1 MKISKKIRKYIGLGL
16 IVLTLVTSIV
26 GYKKHE
32 VKVNA
37 INSVKNIKSNINK
50 DVTLD
55 KAYSKY
61 IQKLNY
67 TYYKDSEGNQFVEI
81 NGKVL
86 LKDKNRVADMRVTYL
101 VDGDNTKFYS
111 MYLDKMKMTEIDYLI
126 LKIKAFGSYDSTNL

>member
-32 VKVNA
+32 AKVNA

-50 DVTLD
+50 DTTLD

-86 LKDKNRVADMRVTYL
+86 LKDKNRIADMRVIYL
-101 VDGDNTKFYS
+101 VDGNNTKFYS
-111 MYLDKMKMTEIDYLI
+111 MYLDKMKMTEVDYLI
-126 LKIKAFGSYDSTNL
+126 LKVKAFGSYDSTNL

>member
-32 VKVNA
+32 EKVKA

-50 DVTLD
+50 DATLD

-86 LKDKNRVADMRVTYL
+86 LKDKNRIADMRATYL

-111 MYLDKMKMTEIDYLI
+111 MYLDKMKMTEVDYLI

>member
-32 VKVNA
+32 AKVNA

-50 DVTLD
+50 DITLD

-67 TYYKDSEGNQFVEI
+67 TYYKDSEENQFVEI

-101 VDGDNTKFYS
+101 VDGDNTKFHS

-126 LKIKAFGSYDSTNL
+126 LKVKAFGSYDSTNL

>member
-32 VKVNA
+32 AKVNA

-50 DVTLD
+50 DITLD

-67 TYYKDSEGNQFVEI
+67 TYYKDSEENQFVEI

-111 MYLDKMKMTEIDYLI
+111 MYLDKMKMTEVDYLI
-126 LKIKAFGSYDSTNL
+126 LKVKAFGSYDSTNL

>member
-50 DVTLD
+50 DITLD

-86 LKDKNRVADMRVTYL
+86 LKDKNRIADMRVTYL
-101 VDGDNTKFYS
+101 VDGNNTKFYS
-111 MYLDKMKMTEIDYLI
+111 MYLDKMKMTEVDYLI
-126 LKIKAFGSYDSTNL
+126 LKVKAFGSYDSTNL

>member
-26 GYKKHE
+26 GYKKHKA
-32 VKVNA
+32 KVNA

-50 DVTLD
+50 DITLD

-67 TYYKDSEGNQFVEI
+67 TYYKDSEENQFVEI

-126 LKIKAFGSYDSTNL
+126 LKVKAFGSYDSTNL

>member
-32 VKVNA
+32 AKVNA

-50 DVTLD
+50 DITLD

-67 TYYKDSEGNQFVEI
+67 TYYKDSEENQFVEI

-126 LKIKAFGSYDSTNL
+126 LKVKAFGSYDSTNL

>member
-16 IVLTLVTSIV
+16 IVLTLVTSIIR
-26 GYKKHE
+26 YKKHE
-32 VKVNA
+32 EKVNA

-50 DVTLD
+50 DTTLD

-86 LKDKNRVADMRVTYL
+86 LKDKNRIADMRVTYL
-101 VDGDNTKFYS
+101 VDGNNTKFYS

-126 LKIKAFGSYDSTNL
+126 LKVKAFGSYDSTNL

>member
-32 VKVNA
+32 AKVNA

-50 DVTLD
+50 DITLD

-86 LKDKNRVADMRVTYL
+86 LKDKNRVADIRVTYL

-126 LKIKAFGSYDSTNL
+126 LKVKAFGSYDSTNL

>member
-32 VKVNA
+32 EKVNA

-50 DVTLD
+50 DTTLD
-55 KAYSKY
+55 KAYGKY

-101 VDGDNTKFYS
+101 VDGDNTKFHS
-111 MYLDKMKMTEIDYLI
+111 MYLDKMKMTEVDYLI
-126 LKIKAFGSYDSTNL
+126 LKVKAFGSYDSTNL

>member
-32 VKVNA
+32 AKVNA

-101 VDGDNTKFYS
+101 VDGDNIKFYS

-126 LKIKAFGSYDSTNL
+126 LKVKAFGSYDSTNL

>member
-32 VKVNA
+32 AKVNA

-50 DVTLD
+50 DITLD

-86 LKDKNRVADMRVTYL
+86 LKDKNRVADIRVTYL
-101 VDGDNTKFYS
+101 VDGDNIKFYS

-126 LKIKAFGSYDSTNL
+126 LKVKAFGSYDSTNL

>member
-1 MKISKKIRKYIGLGL
+1 MKISKKIKKYIGLGL

-32 VKVNA
+32 EKVNT
-37 INSVKNIKSNINK
+37 INTVKNIKSNINK
-50 DVTLD
+50 DTTLD
-55 KAYSKY
+55 KAYNKY

-86 LKDKNRVADMRVTYL
+86 LKDKNRIADMRVTYL

-111 MYLDKMKMTEIDYLI
+111 MYLDKMKMTEVDYLI
-126 LKIKAFGSYDSTNL
+126 LKVKAFGSYDSTNL

>member
-32 VKVNA
+32 TKVNA

-126 LKIKAFGSYDSTNL
+126 LKVKAFGSYDSTNL

>member
-32 VKVNA
+32 AKVNA

-50 DVTLD
+50 DITLD

-67 TYYKDSEGNQFVEI
+67 TYYKDSEENQFVEI

-111 MYLDKMKMTEIDYLI
+111 IYLDKMKMTEIDYLI
-126 LKIKAFGSYDSTNL
+126 LKVKAFGSYDSTNL